1 MCYGGVS
8 ARSADGGMNEAWT
21 MDSVGLVLTAV
32 ATQLVSRSWRVISEK
47 IAVHRGP
54 KSDMIVQDPNGRR
67 YVIEVKLGEGR
78 AHFSEV
84 AQVESVANDLRGDA
98 QGSVTPVLVTNR
110 QVPPSIKGV
119 AQTVGVEIVEASGSE
134 RDVANALVRHLDGH
148 GNR

>member
-1 MCYGGVS
+1 
-8 ARSADGGMNEAWT
+8 

-134 RDVANALVRHLDGH
+134 RDVANALVQHLDGH
-148 GNR
+148 AGSERR